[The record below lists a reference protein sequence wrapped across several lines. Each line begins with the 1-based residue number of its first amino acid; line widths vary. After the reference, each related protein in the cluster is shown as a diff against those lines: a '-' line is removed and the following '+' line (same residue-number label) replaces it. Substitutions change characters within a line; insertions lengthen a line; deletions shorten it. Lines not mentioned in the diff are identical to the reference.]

1 MFSQHD
7 MTVVETPTQLFFFSE
22 VGGPNHSYVNTS
34 DYWTNIQQVARN
46 SPSVQWDALCV
57 CGRCRRTKLFS
68 RKKVNKLVVEDI
80 FCPLVV
86 RNQFETKCGT
96 SQTLKTC
103 QLPAEQGMGNLALY
117 SLLLLHNPP
126 LLGKRFLLCT
136 ENILLCMMFICY
148 APNLLFKH

>member
-1 MFSQHD
+1 MDRTTAMSTPVIIGLTFNRWQ
-7 MTVVETPTQLFFFSE
+7 ETAPVSNGMLC
-22 VGGPNHSYVNTS
+22 V
-34 DYWTNIQQVARN
+34 
-46 SPSVQWDALCV
+46 CV

-86 RNQFETKCGT
+86 RNQFETKRGT